1 MKIERLFHEDEKVLW
16 KGKIDGRV
24 YLKQA
29 FLPDYFPII
38 CIWAFIILMI
48 DFVILATRGII
59 GLLFS
64 SMSVLS
70 PILLLPF
77 WIYLVRAIRAVRQ
90 TENTVY
96 WLTNYGLYLQKGN
109 EEKGMEEDV
118 EFVSYD
124 KLDDVTVYPA
134 KSRANDPVG
143 DLCVTYRVET
153 MDYAS
158 RSEIRMSQIMTL
170 RKIHAPEQ
178 VAQMIREQQLQY
190 LEFKENQLAL
200 RPESLTEPQSFR
212 RAMPRK
218 KYTVLKPPVQKQA
231 GPVQPKQQ
239 YDTVVDPAQ
248 AFFGTAQGA
257 PLPRSTAQSFL
268 ESTEEKA
275 ELLETLPAESVA
287 DLQAELFGADAV
299 QQGAF
304 PDPTVNPLPEL
315 TDAQNDDKNGQF
327 MQQGF

>member
-77 WIYLVRAIRAVRQ
+77 W
-90 TENTVY
+90 
-96 WLTNYGLYLQKGN
+96 TNYGLYLQKGN

-218 KYTVLKPPVQKQA
+218 KYTVLKPPVVKCAFLFTAHLQIA
-231 GPVQPKQQ
+231 GS
-239 YDTVVDPAQ
+239 AQ
-248 AFFGTAQGA
+248 HHGYHHKH
-257 PLPRSTAQSFL
+257 R
-268 ESTEEKA
+268 EYHIC
-275 ELLETLPAESVA
+275 
-287 DLQAELFGADAV
+287 
-299 QQGAF
+299 
-304 PDPTVNPLPEL
+304 
-315 TDAQNDDKNGQF
+315 DKS
-327 MQQGF
+327 

>member
-96 WLTNYGLYLQKGN
+96 WLTNYGLYTQRGN
-109 EEKGMEEDV
+109 EEKGSEEDI
-118 EFVSYD
+118 EFISYD
-124 KLDDVTVYPA
+124 KIDEVTVFPA
-134 KSRANDPVG
+134 KSRTAERVG
-143 DLCVTYRVET
+143 DLSIIYRVET
-153 MDYAS
+153 MDYAA
-158 RSEIRMSQIMTL
+158 RREIRVAQSMTL
-170 RKIHAPEQ
+170 RMIHSPEQ
-178 VAQMIREQQLQY
+178 IAQMIREMQQKH
-190 LEFKENQLAL
+190 LEIRENQLAMQVEPKAAL
-200 RPESLTEPQSFR
+200 RKMQ
-212 RAMPRK
+212 RK
-218 KYTVLKPPVQKQA
+218 KYTVQKQPVQKQA
-231 GPVQPKQQ
+231 VPAKPKRA
-239 YDTVVDPAQ
+239 YDAVVDPAQ

-287 DLQAELFGADAV
+287 DLQAELFGANAA

-304 PDPTVNPLPEL
+304 PDPAVNPLPEL
-315 TDAQNDDKNGQF
+315 PTTQELEL
-327 MQQGF
+327 